1 MAENYVSSDYTRT
14 YTSFSGC
21 DIVCT
26 VGNVVVGQLQAV
38 SYSVSREKAPVYTFG
53 NANPRGFARG
63 KRGVAGTMVF
73 TNFDRDALLYALQ
86 EYAAT
91 AATFQRIGGDLN
103 ITPLTID
110 EWDKKMTDEIGIAGD
125 NLASHNPEAVTE
137 KIAKVTLPYYL
148 DEVPPFDI
156 TISMANEYGQEAYMV
171 IYGCEILN
179 EGGGWS
185 VDAITSEKACT
196 FVGIGVKALTPLQ
209 D

>member
-1 MAENYVSSDYTRT
+1 MAENYTSSDYTRT
-14 YTSFSGC
+14 YTAFSGC

-38 SYSVSREKAPVYTFG
+38 SYSVSREKAPIYTFG
-53 NANPRGFARG
+53 NANPRSFARG
-63 KRGVAGTMVF
+63 KRGIAGTLVF
-73 TNFDRDALLYALQ
+73 TNFDRDALLYSLR
-86 EYAAT
+86 EYAAH

-110 EWDKKMTDEIGIAGD
+110 EWDEKMTDQIGLAGD
-125 NLASHNPEAVTE
+125 TLASHNPEAVTE
-137 KIAKVTLPYYL
+137 KIAIVTEPYYL

-196 FVGIGVKALTPLQ
+196 FIACGLKALTPLE